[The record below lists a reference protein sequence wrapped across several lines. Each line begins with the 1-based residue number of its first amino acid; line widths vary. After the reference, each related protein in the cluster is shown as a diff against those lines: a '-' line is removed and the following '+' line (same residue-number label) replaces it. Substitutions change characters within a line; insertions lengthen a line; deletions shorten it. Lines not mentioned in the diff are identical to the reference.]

1 MPPVSA
7 ASPTPLLAPASPVD
21 ERAWLRV
28 GLLLFAVGWGANHF
42 AALLQVYRQH
52 LALDA
57 AAPALLFGVYALGLM
72 PGLLLA
78 GPLSDRRGRRA
89 VVLPA
94 AVAALGASALLGAL
108 GDHFF
113 ALLVGRFLYGL
124 AAGAVTSPGSVWLL
138 ELSARSAQG
147 AQRAQA
153 AAAGLGPRRAAIALS
168 AGFGAGPL
176 VTGVMAQWLPAP
188 TIAPYAVHVAVLTMA
203 LAAAWR
209 VADGNPERAAS
220 AAANDDRRLL
230 RFDLDRAGW
239 RRFLGSVALMAPWV
253 FAFPSIAFAVLPAL
267 LGGGLGPAP
276 IAYTGLLCA
285 LTLGAG
291 VLAQPVTRNLAA
303 ASAARLG
310 LAIGAVG
317 LLLGAGVEALGVP
330 ALLLG
335 VVPVLGAA
343 YGICITAGLRGAQ
356 AIAPAH
362 ARGGLT
368 GLYYVLTYVGFSAP
382 YLFAI
387 ATRALSPVTSLAL
400 AALLAAATAVALRSD
415 ATR

>member
-1 MPPVSA
+1 MPAEPSRPP
-7 ASPTPLLAPASPVD
+7 SPPLGD

-52 LALDA
+52 LGLDA
-57 AAPALLFGVYALGLM
+57 TAPPLLFGVYALGLA

-94 AVAALGASALLGAL
+94 AAGALAASALLGAL

-113 ALLVGRFLYGL
+113 ALLAGRFLYGL
-124 AAGAVTSPGSVWLL
+124 GAGAVTSPGSVWLL
-138 ELSARSAQG
+138 ELSARAERG
-147 AQRAQA
+147 T
-153 AAAGLGPRRAAIALS
+153 AAGSGPRRAAIALS
-168 AGFGAGPL
+168 AGFGSGPL
-176 VTGVMAQWLPAP
+176 VTGALAQWAPAP
-188 TIAPYAVHVAVLTMA
+188 TILPYAVHLAVLA
-203 LAAAWR
+203 LALALAWR
-209 VADGNPERAAS
+209 VADGNPERG
-220 AAANDDRRLL
+220 AAANAAAVSAGAASDRRLL
-230 RFDLDRAGW
+230 RFDLDRASW
-239 RRFLGSVALMAPWV
+239 RRFAGAVALMAPWV
-253 FAFPSIAFAVLPAL
+253 FAFPSVAFAVLPAL

-291 VLAQPVTRNLAA
+291 VLAQPVTRALPAGR
-303 ASAARLG
+303 AARIGLALGALG
-310 LAIGAVG
+310 LT
-317 LLLGAGVEALGVP
+317 LGAGVVALGVP

-335 VVPVLGAA
+335 VVPVLGTA
-343 YGICITAGLRGAQ
+343 YGICLTAGLRGAQ
-356 AIAPAH
+356 ALAPAH

-387 ATRALSPVTSLAL
+387 ATRALSAELSL
-400 AALLAAATAVALRSD
+400 LLAAALAAVTSMALR
-415 ATR
+415 